1 MPELVVLDTCVLIS
15 NVLRQGILRLAAHGC
30 FRPVWSE
37 VIGDEWRRNTARLW
51 GVPAEEI
58 AAQWQTLQSQFPHAN
73 LGDVSQYKQGLE
85 RSDPKDWHVIAAA
98 RKALVSSAHAR
109 VTIVTRN
116 IRDFHRGEL
125 YHLGLG
131 LMDPDQF
138 LVRCYADYPREITEM
153 LVEAPSYLVT
163 PERGPEPLQTI
174 LKRES
179 LFRLN
184 KLCVAVQ

>member
-15 NVLRQGILRLAAHGC
+15 NVLRQGILRLATRGC
-30 FRPVWSE
+30 FRPLWSE

-51 GVPAEEI
+51 GVPAADI
-58 AAQWQTLQSQFPHAN
+58 AAQWQALQREFPQAD
-73 LGDVSQYKQGLE
+73 LGDVSQYKHGLE

-98 RKALVSSAHAR
+98 RKALVSSPQAA

-125 YHLGLG
+125 YHLGVG

-138 LVRCYADYPREITEM
+138 LVRCFADYPQEIAEM
-153 LVEAPSYLVT
+153 LNETPSYLMT
-163 PERGPEPLQTI
+163 PERGPEGLQTI

-184 KLCVAVQ
+184 KLCVAV

>member
-15 NVLRQGILRLAAHGC
+15 NVLRQGILRLATRGC
-30 FRPVWSE
+30 FRPIWSD
-37 VIGDEWRRNTARLW
+37 VIGDEWRRNAARLW
-51 GVPAEEI
+51 GVPAADI
-58 AAQWQTLQSQFPHAN
+58 ADQWQALQHDFPQAN
-73 LGDVSQYKQGLE
+73 LGDVSQYKSGLE

-98 RKALVSSAHAR
+98 RKALVSSPQAA

-125 YHLGLG
+125 YHLGVG

-138 LVRCYADYPREITEM
+138 LVRCHADYPREIAEM
-153 LVEAPSYLVT
+153 LNEAPGYLIT
-163 PERGPEPLQTI
+163 PEREAQALQTI
-174 LKRES
+174 LKREC

-184 KLCVAVQ
+184 KLCVTVR